1 MKNKILITGVA
12 GFIGSHLAEKLLNEG
27 EFVIGVDN
35 FDSFYSKDLKWRN
48 LKAINESKNSKNFTF
63 KELDICNAQSLD
75 ELDKEID
82 LIVHLAA
89 KAGVRPSIDNP
100 EDYIKAN
107 ISGTQ
112 NILDFMKKR
121 GIKKIVFA
129 SSSSVYGN
137 NLKVPFEEDD
147 DVSRAISPYA
157 FTKKSNEIQLHSYH
171 HLFKI
176 DVICL
181 RLFTVYGPRQR
192 PDLAIR
198 KFIQKIQK
206 NEEIEM
212 YGDGSTGRDY
222 TFVFDIVEGI
232 YNAILY
238 IRNNSLVYEIINLGN
253 SSPVSLNELINTI
266 YSKMDNQQNIS
277 QLPMQPGDVE
287 RTFASIAKANRIL
300 NYQPKVKLE
309 EGIQQTI
316 NWLSQNG
323 NNH

>member
-1 MKNKILITGVA
+1 MKNRILITGVA

-27 EFVIGVDN
+27 EYIVGVDN
-35 FDSFYSKDLKWRN
+35 FDSFYSKDLKLRN
-48 LKAINESKNSKNFTF
+48 LKAINESKNSNNFTF
-63 KELDICNAQSLD
+63 KELDICNVNDLE
-75 ELDKEID
+75 ELKDSID

-100 EDYIKAN
+100 EEYIKVN

-112 NILDFMKKR
+112 NILDFMTNR

-137 NLKVPFEEDD
+137 NLKVPFEEND

-171 HLFKI
+171 HLFQI

-212 YGDGSTGRDY
+212 YGDGSSGRDY
-222 TFVFDIVEGI
+222 TFILDIVEGV

-238 IRNNSLVYEIINLGN
+238 IRNNSNTYEIINLGN
-253 SSPVSLNELINTI
+253 SSPISLKKLINTI
-266 YSKMDNQQNIS
+266 YSKLDNQQKIR

-287 RTFASIAKANRIL
+287 RTYASILKAKRFL
-300 NYQPKVKLE
+300 NYQPKIKLE

-316 NWLSQNG
+316 NWLNE
-323 NNH
+323 